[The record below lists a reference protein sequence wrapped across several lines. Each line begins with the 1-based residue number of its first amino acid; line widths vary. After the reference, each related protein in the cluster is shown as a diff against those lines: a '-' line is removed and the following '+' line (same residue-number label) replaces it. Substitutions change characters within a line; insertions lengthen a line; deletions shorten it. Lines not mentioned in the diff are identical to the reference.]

1 MRACMP
7 RRNQRRAPSSRDPR
21 GARVA
26 LSDRLSIKTFMNGAL
41 LTGMCASQH
50 MPIDAVN
57 GASVVVICNLVAR
70 KMGGIESQVRK

>member
-1 MRACMP
+1 MTRAALESP
-7 RRNQRRAPSSRDPR
+7 R
-21 GARVA
+21 
-26 LSDRLSIKTFMNGAL
+26 DRLSIKTFMNGAL